1 MSTVAVNLVFS
12 ALADSTRRHVLERL
26 AVSGAASASTLAREL
41 PVSRQ
46 AIVKHMSVLEDA
58 GLVSRKKKRSRD
70 RVQCRG
76 TAAGSN
82 RALDAAY
89 GGTLGPRSNRLRVNR
104 PSCAAA

>member
-26 AVSGAASASTLAREL
+26 AVGGAASASTLAREL

-58 GLVSRKKKRSRD
+58 GLVSRKRNGREI
-70 RVQCRG
+70 VFNAEAQQLAA
-76 TAAGSN
+76 TARWMQRMAERWDPVVIDFG
-82 RALDAAY
+82 
-89 GGTLGPRSNRLRVNR
+89 
-104 PSCAAA
+104 

>member
-26 AVSGAASASTLAREL
+26 AVGGAASASTLAREL

-58 GLVSRKKKRSRD
+58 GLVSRKRNGREI
-70 RVQCRG
+70 VFNAEAQQLAA
-76 TAAGSN
+76 TARWMQRMAERWDLVVTDFG
-82 RALDAAY
+82 
-89 GGTLGPRSNRLRVNR
+89 
-104 PSCAAA
+104 

>member
-58 GLVSRKKKRSRD
+58 GLVSRKRNGREI
-70 RVQCRG
+70 VFNAEAQQLAA
-76 TAAGSN
+76 TARWMQRMAERWDPVVTDFG
-82 RALDAAY
+82 
-89 GGTLGPRSNRLRVNR
+89 
-104 PSCAAA
+104 

>member
-46 AIVKHMSVLEDA
+46 AIIKHMSVLEDA
-58 GLVSRKKKRSRD
+58 GLVSRKRNGREI
-70 RVQCRG
+70 VFNAEAQQLAA
-76 TAAGSN
+76 TARWMQRMAERWDPVVTDFG
-82 RALDAAY
+82 
-89 GGTLGPRSNRLRVNR
+89 
-104 PSCAAA
+104 

>member
-26 AVSGAASASTLAREL
+26 AVGGAASASTLAREL

-58 GLVSRKKKRSRD
+58 GLVSRKRNGREI
-70 RVQCRG
+70 VFNAEAHQLAA
-76 TAAGSN
+76 TARWMQRMAERWDPVVTDFG
-82 RALDAAY
+82 
-89 GGTLGPRSNRLRVNR
+89 
-104 PSCAAA
+104 